1 MMLGGQPGWNPGV
14 LVPRDIHSE
23 TGNRSLE
30 LAHQPSPPCRTDTCG
45 SWLRGMACLGSA
57 MSVDD
62 GCVQRFGYGH
72 FSAGE
77 EPEFLGKNCLVV
89 KDLISSE
96 LVVGCATQL
105 GISRP
110 PEDLQPQLL
119 VRYSPPQD
127 GLLPSYYLR
136 AFNAEGRAARNNSPG
151 DGIATASGGG
161 EASTGWKKLFFG
173 SFLLNDFFPLQ
184 RAEANCYL

>member
-1 MMLGGQPGWNPGV
+1 MMDAYRD
-14 LVPRDIHSE
+14 LVMAIFQQGKSL
-23 TGNRSLE
+23 NSLE
-30 LAHQPSPPCRTDTCG
+30 KLPCSEGFDQ
-45 SWLRGMACLGSA
+45 LRVV
-57 MSVDD
+57 VD
-62 GCVQRFGYGH
+62 
-72 FSAGE
+72 
-77 EPEFLGKNCLVV
+77 
-89 KDLISSE
+89 
-96 LVVGCATQL
+96 CATQL